1 MRNHIDT
8 VRYVTPQQTTDE
20 CMALKTENRI
30 RYLPVIVAGE
40 VIGKVSIGDL
50 VKNLI
55 AEQETLQQLVRYIHG
70 NGFQRSH
77 IELKMRSAASSISQ
91 LYQTR
96 DDESTANR
104 QKRLLMFKQFINQV
118 RHAAGAI
125 AHRTA
130 AFGLAGLLALGA
142 IASNDAEA
150 KRVGGSES
158 IGRQTQAAPQSGQ
171 AQRSQQAQPAQ
182 QAAQSPAAAAGNRW
196 MGPLAGLAAGLGIA
210 ALLSSFGLGGELA
223 QMLSNALL
231 IGLVVF
237 CGMLLYRFI
246 ANRRRPDLAYGPG
259 AASRQQTKGSPFRN
273 RIGQQRPEANPE
285 GWGRPAVGAAA
296 AAGAATA
303 ADLSS
308 KVDLAALLVSAK
320 DMFMLLQGAWD
331 RNEQGDMFE
340 LTTPEMFMRLK
351 QDLEARGRERS
362 VTEVTRLDAEVLST
376 EGNADETLVS
386 VHFHGQM
393 REDDNPS
400 PEPFQ
405 EIWNLVKRTHGDQT
419 WRLAGIQ
426 QITV

>member
-1 MRNHIDT
+1 
-8 VRYVTPQQTTDE
+8 
-20 CMALKTENRI
+20 
-30 RYLPVIVAGE
+30 
-40 VIGKVSIGDL
+40 
-50 VKNLI
+50 
-55 AEQETLQQLVRYIHG
+55 
-70 NGFQRSH
+70 
-77 IELKMRSAASSISQ
+77 
-91 LYQTR
+91 
-96 DDESTANR
+96 
-104 QKRLLMFKQFINQV
+104 MFKQFINQV

-125 AHRTA
+125 ARGTA

-142 IASNDAEA
+142 VASNDAEA
-150 KRVGGSES
+150 KRVGGSQS

-196 MGPLAGLAAGLGIA
+196 MGPLAGFAAGLGIA

-231 IGLVVF
+231 IGLVIF
-237 CGMLLYRFI
+237 CGMLLYRCI

-273 RIGQQRPEANPE
+273 RFGQQRPEADSG
-285 GWGRPAVGAAA
+285 GWGRPAAGAAA
-296 AAGAATA
+296 AAGAVTA

-320 DMFMLLQGAWD
+320 DMFMRLQSAWD

-386 VHFHGQM
+386 VRFHGQM
-393 REDDNPS
+393 REDDNPTA
-400 PEPFQ
+400 EPFQ
-405 EIWNLVKRTHGDQT
+405 EIWNLVKGTHGDQT

-426 QITV
+426 QITG